1 MTDLTLDDVEQLPPT
16 VGLLTAARML
26 GVGRTAAYELV
37 RTGKWPT
44 PVLRL
49 GRAIRIPTAPLLAQ
63 LGLSAH
69 ATDVGWPGHLAE
81 LKRASDWLAG

>member
-1 MTDLTLDDVEQLPPT
+1 VTNLTLDDVEQLPPT

-37 RTGKWPT
+37 RTGTWPT

-49 GRAIRIPTAPLLAQ
+49 GRAIRIPTAPLLVA
-63 LGLSAH
+63 LGVHPRPSSGTSRILGF
-69 ATDVGWPGHLAE
+69 TN
-81 LKRASDWLAG
+81 R

>member
-49 GRAIRIPTAPLLAQ
+49 GRAIRIPTAPLLVALCVQ
-63 LGLSAH
+63 QRPSSGTGTIPVL
-69 ATDVGWPGHLAE
+69 DN
-81 LKRASDWLAG
+81 R